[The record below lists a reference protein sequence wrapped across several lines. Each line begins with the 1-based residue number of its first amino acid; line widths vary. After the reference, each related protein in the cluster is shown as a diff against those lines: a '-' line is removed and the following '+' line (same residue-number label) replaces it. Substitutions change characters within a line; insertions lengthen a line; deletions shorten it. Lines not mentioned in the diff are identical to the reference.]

1 MKKILLFAAL
11 FFMIG
16 LQSCIKDELRRKVT
30 IFRPVFKTKMEVRN
44 SIISDV
50 PMDVKNPGKL
60 FYKDGFVF
68 LNELNKGIH
77 IIDIKNPSNPTSVA
91 FVKIP
96 GNVDMAVRG
105 NILYADLYTDLVA
118 IDISNPRA
126 VKLTSVN
133 EGVFQDKMN
142 YAYMADSG
150 NIIVDWIS
158 VDTVMREDEFFA
170 WGMRKDVMMS
180 ATSSSSPASSGVA
193 NGTGG
198 SMARFALSNDR
209 MYTVDNKNLKVF
221 NTSIPEK
228 PVYVK
233 QVSAGGWDIE
243 TIFPFG
249 NNLFIGSMTGMY
261 IFDISTKDNPV
272 LQGTFVHARVCDPVI
287 SDGKFAYVT
296 LRNGSMCRG
305 FENQLDVVDIADLKK
320 PALVKSY
327 KLTNPHGLSKDGT
340 TLIICDG
347 KDGVK
352 FFDAS
357 KASDVKQLAWVK
369 DINAFDVIAVNNIA
383 IVSAVDA
390 LYLIDYSN
398 PANPLIK
405 GSVKIK
411 N

>member
-1 MKKILLFAAL
+1 
-11 FFMIG
+11 
-16 LQSCIKDELRRKVT
+16 
-30 IFRPVFKTKMEVRN
+30 
-44 SIISDV
+44 
-50 PMDVKNPGKL
+50 
-60 FYKDGFVF
+60 
-68 LNELNKGIH
+68 
-77 IIDIKNPSNPTSVA
+77 
-91 FVKIP
+91 
-96 GNVDMAVRG
+96 
-105 NILYADLYTDLVA
+105 
-118 IDISNPRA
+118 
-126 VKLTSVN
+126 
-133 EGVFQDKMN
+133 MN
-142 YAYMADSG
+142 YGYMADSG
-150 NIIVDWIS
+150 KIIVDWIS
-158 VDTVMREDEFFA
+158 VDTVLRDDEFFA

-180 ATSSSSPASSGVA
+180 TTSSSSPSSSGVA

-209 MYTVDNKNLKVF
+209 MYTVDNQNLKVF
-221 NTSIPEK
+221 NTAVPEK

-249 NNLFIGSMTGMY
+249 NNLFIGSMSGMY
-261 IFDISTKDNPV
+261 IFDISSKDNPV
-272 LQGTFVHARVCDPVI
+272 QQGTFVHARRCDPVI
-287 SDGKFAYVT
+287 SDGKYAYVT
-296 LRNGSMCRG
+296 LRDGSACRG

-320 PALVKSY
+320 PVLVKSY
-327 KLTNPHGLSKDGT
+327 NMTSPHGLSKDGN

-369 DINAFDVIAVNNIA
+369 DINAFDVITVNSIA

>member
-1 MKKILLFAAL
+1 MKKIFLFASL
-11 FFMIG
+11 LFMIG

-30 IFRPVFKTKMEVRN
+30 IFRPVFKTKMEVRAG
-44 SIISDV
+44 IVSDV
-50 PMDVKNPGKL
+50 PIDVKNPGKL

-118 IDISNPRA
+118 IDISNPRS

-133 EGVFQDKMN
+133 EGVFPDKVN
-142 YAYMADSG
+142 YAYMADTG
-150 NIIVDWIS
+150 KIIVDWIA
-158 VDTVMREDEFFA
+158 VDTVLREDEFFA

-180 ATSSSSPASSGVA
+180 ATASSSSSSGIA

-209 MYTVDNKNLKVF
+209 LYTVDHQNLKVF
-221 NTSIPEK
+221 NTIIPEN

-249 NNLFIGSMTGMY
+249 NNLFIGSMSGMY

-272 LQGTFVHARVCDPVI
+272 QQGTFVHARKCDPVI
-287 SDGKFAYVT
+287 SDGKYAYVT
-296 LRNGSMCRG
+296 LRDGTACRG
-305 FENQLDVVDIADLKK
+305 FENQLDVVDIADLKN
-320 PALVKSY
+320 PVLVKSY
-327 KLTNPHGLSKDGT
+327 KMTSPHGLTKDGII
-340 TLIICDG
+340 LIICDG

-357 KASDVKQLAWVK
+357 KASDVKQVAWVK
-369 DINAFDVIAVNNIA
+369 DINAFDVIAVNNVA

-390 LYLIDYSN
+390 LYLIDFAN
-398 PANPLIK
+398 PSNPLIK

>member
-1 MKKILLFAAL
+1 MKKVFLFAAL

-16 LQSCIKDELRRKVT
+16 LQSCIKDELKRKVT

-44 SIISDV
+44 SIVSDV

-133 EGVFQDKMN
+133 EGVFPDKMT
-142 YAYMADSG
+142 YGYMADPEK
-150 NIIVDWIS
+150 IIVDWIS
-158 VDTVMREDEFFA
+158 VDTVLRDDEFFA

-180 ATSSSSPASSGVA
+180 ATSSSSSSSGIA

-209 MYTVDNKNLKVF
+209 LYTVDNRNLKVF
-221 NTSIPEK
+221 NTIIPEK

-233 QVSAGGWDIE
+233 EVSAGGWDIE

-249 NNLFIGSMTGMY
+249 NNLFIGSMSGMY

-272 LQGTFVHARVCDPVI
+272 QLGTFVHARRCDPVI
-287 SDGKFAYVT
+287 SDGKYAYVT
-296 LRNGSMCRG
+296 LRDGSACRG

-320 PALVKSY
+320 PVLVKSY
-327 KLTNPHGLSKDGT
+327 NMTSPHGLSKDGN

-369 DINAFDVIAVNNIA
+369 DINAFDVITVNSIA

>member
-1 MKKILLFAAL
+1 MKKLFLFATMFL
-11 FFMIG
+11 MIG

-30 IFRPVFKTKMEVRN
+30 IFRPVYKTKMEVRN
-44 SIISDV
+44 SIVSDV

-133 EGVFQDKMN
+133 EGVFPDKMT
-142 YAYMADSG
+142 YGYMGDTG
-150 NIIVDWIS
+150 KIIVDWIS
-158 VDTVMREDEFFA
+158 VDTVLRDDEFFA

-180 ATSSSSPASSGVA
+180 ATSSSSSSSGIA

-209 MYTVDNKNLKVF
+209 LYTVDNRNLKVF
-221 NTSIPEK
+221 NTIIPEK

-233 QVSAGGWDIE
+233 EVSAGGWDIE

-249 NNLFIGSMTGMY
+249 NNLFIGSMSGMY

-272 LQGTFVHARVCDPVI
+272 QQGTFVHARRCDPVI
-287 SDGKFAYVT
+287 SDGKYAYVT
-296 LRNGSMCRG
+296 LRDGSACRG

-320 PALVKSY
+320 PVLVKSY
-327 KLTNPHGLSKDGT
+327 NMTSPHGLSKDGN

-369 DINAFDVIAVNNIA
+369 DINAFDVITVNSIA